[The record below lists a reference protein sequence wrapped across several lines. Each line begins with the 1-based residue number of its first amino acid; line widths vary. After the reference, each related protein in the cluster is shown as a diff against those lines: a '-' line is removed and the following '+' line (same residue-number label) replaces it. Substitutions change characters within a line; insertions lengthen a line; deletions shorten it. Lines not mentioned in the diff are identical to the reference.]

1 MTKSNPTRMVRD
13 YAWIALG
20 SVLYSLSFDWFY
32 VPNQIG
38 FGGLTALGMILN
50 YLSPAIPIGMVVL
63 ILNIPL
69 FLLGWTFL
77 GGHTLVSS
85 LLAMTAT
92 SVLVDLIAAMHTFP
106 SMDPMLAA
114 IFGGVSLGVSL
125 GMIFSK
131 GATTGGTDLTAR
143 LLKLPF
149 AWLPMGKLL
158 MVVDLTMLLSV
169 SLVFR
174 SMESAMYGMIS
185 LYISTL
191 VMDGVLYG
199 LDQSKVAYIVTTRP
213 QEIAAEID
221 RQMDRGATFLHGEGS
236 FSRGEQKLVLM
247 CAFKQKQ
254 IVPLKALVHE
264 LDPEAF
270 LIVCD
275 AHEVLGQGFRRYQK
289 NDI

>member
-1 MTKSNPTRMVRD
+1 MTKPNLTRMVRD

-69 FLLGWTFL
+69 FLLGWKFL

-85 LLAMTAT
+85 LFAMTAT
-92 SVLVDLIAAMHTFP
+92 SVLVDLIAALYTFP
-106 SMDPMLAA
+106 PMDPMLAA
-114 IFGGVSLGVSL
+114 VFGGVSLGASL

-131 GATTGGTDLTAR
+131 GATTGGTDLIAR

-158 MVVDLTMLLSV
+158 MVVDLTMLLAVSV
-169 SLVFR
+169 AFR
-174 SMESAMYGMIS
+174 SLESAMYGIIA

-191 VMDGVLYG
+191 VMDQVLYG
-199 LDQSKVAYIVTTRP
+199 LDKSKVAYIITSNPRP
-213 QEIAAEID
+213 MAEEID
-221 RQMDRGATFLHGEGS
+221 RQLDRGTTFLYGEGS
-236 FSRGEQKLVLM
+236 FSGQNKLVLM
-247 CAFKQKQ
+247 CAFKQRQ

-264 LDPEAF
+264 LDPQAF

-275 AHEVLGQGFRRYQK
+275 AHEVLGLGFRRYQK
-289 NDI
+289 NDL

>member
-1 MTKSNPTRMVRD
+1 MTKTTFSRMVRD
-13 YAWIALG
+13 YAWITLG
-20 SVLYSLSFDWFY
+20 AALYSLSFDWFY

-50 YLSPAIPIGMVVL
+50 HLSPAIPIGAVVL
-63 ILNIPL
+63 VLNIPI
-69 FLLGWTFL
+69 FILGWKFL

-85 LLAMTAT
+85 LFAMAAT
-92 SVLVDLIAAMHTFP
+92 SVLVDLIAAAYTFP
-106 SMDPMLAA
+106 PMDPMLAA
-114 IFGGVSLGVSL
+114 VFGGVMLGVSL
-125 GMIFSK
+125 GMIFSR
-131 GATTGGTDLTAR
+131 GATTGGTDLIAR

-149 AWLPMGKLL
+149 AWLPVGKLL
-158 MVVDLTMLLSV
+158 MAVDLSMLLAV
-169 SLVFR
+169 SIAFR
-174 SMESAMYGMIS
+174 SMESAMYGIIS

-199 LDQSKVAYIVTTRP
+199 MDRSKVAYIVTARP
-213 QEIAAEID
+213 QEVAAEID

-236 FSRGEQKLVLM
+236 FSREEKLVLM

-270 LIVCD
+270 LIVCN

>member
-1 MTKSNPTRMVRD
+1 MTKTTFSRMVRD
-13 YAWIALG
+13 YTWITLG
-20 SVLYSLSFDWFY
+20 AALYSLSFDWFY

-50 YLSPAIPIGMVVL
+50 HLSPAIPIGAVVL
-63 ILNIPL
+63 VLNIPI
-69 FLLGWTFL
+69 FILGWKFL

-85 LLAMTAT
+85 LFAMAAT
-92 SVLVDLIAAMHTFP
+92 SVLVDLIAAAYTFP
-106 SMDPMLAA
+106 PMDPMLAA
-114 IFGGVSLGVSL
+114 VFGGVMLGVSL
-125 GMIFSK
+125 GMIFSR
-131 GATTGGTDLTAR
+131 GATTGGTDLIAR

-149 AWLPMGKLL
+149 AWLPVGKLL
-158 MVVDLTMLLSV
+158 MAVDLSMLLAV
-169 SLVFR
+169 SIAFR
-174 SMESAMYGMIS
+174 SMESAMYGIIS

-199 LDQSKVAYIVTTRP
+199 MDQSKVAYIVTARP
-213 QEIAAEID
+213 QEVAAEID

-236 FSRGEQKLVLM
+236 FSREEKLVLM

-270 LIVCD
+270 LIVCN

>member
-1 MTKSNPTRMVRD
+1 MTKHTLSRMARD

-20 SVLYSLSFDWFY
+20 SALYSLSFDWFY

-50 YLSPAIPIGMVVL
+50 HFSPAIPIGTVVL
-63 ILNIPL
+63 ALNIPI
-69 FLLGWTFL
+69 FILGWRFL
-77 GGHTLVSS
+77 GGHTLVTS
-85 LLAMTAT
+85 LFAMAAT
-92 SVLVDLIAAMHTFP
+92 SVLVDLIAAVHTFP
-106 SMDPMLAA
+106 PMDPMLAA
-114 IFGGVSLGVSL
+114 VFGGVTLGASL

-131 GATTGGTDLTAR
+131 GATTGGTDLIAR

-149 AWLPMGKLL
+149 AWLPVGRLL
-158 MVVDLTMLLSV
+158 MAVDFAMLLAVSV
-169 SLVFR
+169 AFR
-174 SMESAMYGMIS
+174 SLNSALYGIIA
-185 LYISTL
+185 LYISTA

-199 LDQSKVAYIVTTRP
+199 LDKSKVAYIVTSNPRP
-213 QEIAAEID
+213 ITEEID
-221 RQMDRGATFLHGEGS
+221 RQLDRGVTYLHGEGS
-236 FSRGEQKLVLM
+236 FSGEKKLVLM

-264 LDPEAF
+264 LDPDAF

>member
-1 MTKSNPTRMVRD
+1 MTKHTLSRMVRD
-13 YAWIALG
+13 YTWIALG

-50 YLSPAIPIGMVVL
+50 HLSPAIPIGTVVL
-63 ILNIPL
+63 VLNIPI
-69 FLLGWTFL
+69 FILGWKFL

-85 LLAMTAT
+85 LFAMAAT
-92 SVLVDLIAAMHTFP
+92 SVLVDLIAAIYTFP
-106 SMDPMLAA
+106 PMDPMLAA
-114 IFGGVSLGVSL
+114 VFGGVSLGASL

-131 GATTGGTDLTAR
+131 GATTGGTDLIAR

-149 AWLPMGKLL
+149 AWLPVGKLL
-158 MVVDLTMLLSV
+158 MAVDLSMLLAV
-169 SLVFR
+169 SIAFR
-174 SMESAMYGMIS
+174 SMESAMYGIIS
-185 LYISTL
+185 LYISTM

-199 LDQSKVAYIVTTRP
+199 MDRSKVAYIVTARP
-213 QEIAAEID
+213 QEVAAEID

-236 FSRGEQKLVLM
+236 FSREEKLVLM

>member
-1 MTKSNPTRMVRD
+1 MTKQNLTRMVRD
-13 YAWIALG
+13 YAWISLG
-20 SVLYSLSFDWFY
+20 SVIYALSFNWFY

-50 YLSPAIPIGMVVL
+50 HFSPSIPIGTVVL
-63 ILNIPL
+63 VLNIPL
-69 FLLGWTFL
+69 FLLGWKLL

-85 LLAMTAT
+85 LFAMTAT
-92 SVLVDLIAAMHTFP
+92 SVLVDLVAALYTFP
-106 SMDPMLAA
+106 AMDPMLAS
-114 IFGGVSLGVSL
+114 IFGGVTFGAAL

-143 LLKLPF
+143 LLKIPF
-149 AWLPMGKLL
+149 AWLPVGKLL
-158 MVVDLTMLLSV
+158 MAVDLLMLLAVSV
-169 SLVFR
+169 AFR
-174 SMESAMYGMIS
+174 SMNSGMYGIIS

-199 LDQSKVAYIVTTRP
+199 MDQSKVAYIVTSRP

-221 RQMDRGATFLHGEGS
+221 RQMERGATFLHGEGS
-236 FSRGEQKLVLM
+236 FSREEKLVLM

-270 LIVCD
+270 LIVCE

-289 NDI
+289 NDL

>member
-1 MTKSNPTRMVRD
+1 MTKTTFSRMVRD
-13 YAWIALG
+13 YAWITLG
-20 SVLYSLSFDWFY
+20 AALYSLSFDWFY

-50 YLSPAIPIGMVVL
+50 HLSPAIPIGAVVL
-63 ILNIPL
+63 VLNIPI
-69 FLLGWTFL
+69 FILGWKFL

-85 LLAMTAT
+85 LFAMAAT
-92 SVLVDLIAAMHTFP
+92 SVLVDLIAAAYTFP
-106 SMDPMLAA
+106 PMDPMLAA
-114 IFGGVSLGVSL
+114 VFGGVMLGVSL
-125 GMIFSK
+125 GMIFSR
-131 GATTGGTDLTAR
+131 GATTGGTDLIAR

-158 MVVDLTMLLSV
+158 MAVDLSMLLAV
-169 SLVFR
+169 SIAFR
-174 SMESAMYGMIS
+174 SMESAMYGIIS

-199 LDQSKVAYIVTTRP
+199 MDQSKVAYIVTARP
-213 QEIAAEID
+213 QEVAAEID

-236 FSRGEQKLVLM
+236 FSREEKLVLM

-270 LIVCD
+270 LIVCN

>member
-1 MTKSNPTRMVRD
+1 MTKTTFSRMVRD
-13 YAWIALG
+13 YAWITLG
-20 SVLYSLSFDWFY
+20 AVLYSLSFDWFY

-50 YLSPAIPIGMVVL
+50 HLSPAIPIGTVVL
-63 ILNIPL
+63 VLNIPI
-69 FLLGWTFL
+69 FILGWKFL

-85 LLAMTAT
+85 LFAMAAT
-92 SVLVDLIAAMHTFP
+92 SVLVDLIAAAYTFP
-106 SMDPMLAA
+106 PMDPMLAA
-114 IFGGVSLGVSL
+114 VFGGVMLGVSL
-125 GMIFSK
+125 GMIFSR
-131 GATTGGTDLTAR
+131 GATTGGTDLLAR
-143 LLKLPF
+143 LLKLKL
-149 AWLPMGKLL
+149 AWLPVGKLL
-158 MVVDLTMLLSV
+158 KAVDLSMLLAV
-169 SLVFR
+169 SIAFR
-174 SMESAMYGMIS
+174 SMESAMYGIIS

-191 VMDGVLYG
+191 VMDGVLHG
-199 LDQSKVAYIVTTRP
+199 MDRSKVAYIVTARP
-213 QEIAAEID
+213 QEVAAEID

-236 FSRGEQKLVLM
+236 FSREEKLVLM

>member
-1 MTKSNPTRMVRD
+1 MTKTTFSRMVRD
-13 YAWIALG
+13 YAWISLG
-20 SVLYSLSFDWFY
+20 AVLYSLSFDWFY

-50 YLSPAIPIGMVVL
+50 HLSPAIPIGTVVL
-63 ILNIPL
+63 VLNIPI
-69 FLLGWTFL
+69 FILGWKFL

-85 LLAMTAT
+85 LFAMAAT
-92 SVLVDLIAAMHTFP
+92 SVLVDLIAAAYTFP
-106 SMDPMLAA
+106 PMDPMLAA
-114 IFGGVSLGVSL
+114 VFGGVMLGVSL
-125 GMIFSK
+125 GMIFSR
-131 GATTGGTDLTAR
+131 GATTGGTDLIAR

-149 AWLPMGKLL
+149 AWLPVGKLL
-158 MVVDLTMLLSV
+158 MAVDLSMLLAV
-169 SLVFR
+169 SIAFR
-174 SMESAMYGMIS
+174 SMESAMYGIIS
-185 LYISTL
+185 LYISTM

-199 LDQSKVAYIVTTRP
+199 MDRSKVAYIVTARP
-213 QEIAAEID
+213 QEVAAEID

-236 FSRGEQKLVLM
+236 FSREEKLVLM

-275 AHEVLGQGFRRYQK
+275 AHEVLGQGFRR
-289 NDI
+289 

>member
-1 MTKSNPTRMVRD
+1 MTKHTLSRMVRD

-50 YLSPAIPIGMVVL
+50 HLSPAIPIGTVVL
-63 ILNIPL
+63 VLNIPL
-69 FLLGWTFL
+69 FLLGWKFL
-77 GGHTLVSS
+77 GGGTLVSS
-85 LLAMTAT
+85 LFAMAAT
-92 SVLVDLIAAMHTFP
+92 SVLVDLFAAMYPFP
-106 SMDPMLAA
+106 AMDPMLAS
-114 IFGGVSLGVSL
+114 IFGGVSLGISL

-131 GATTGGTDLTAR
+131 GATTGGTDLIAR

-158 MVVDLTMLLSV
+158 LVVDLSMLLAV
-169 SLVFR
+169 SITFR
-174 SMESAMYGMIS
+174 SLESAMYGIIA
-185 LYISTL
+185 LYISTM
-191 VMDGVLYG
+191 VMDGMLYG
-199 LDQSKVAYIVTTRP
+199 MDKSKVAYIVTARP
-213 QEIAAEID
+213 RPMAEEID
-221 RQMDRGATFLHGEGS
+221 KQLDRGTTFLHGEGS
-236 FSRGEQKLVLM
+236 FSGEDRLVLM
-247 CAFKQKQ
+247 CAFKQRQ

-264 LDPEAF
+264 MDPDAF
-270 LIVCD
+270 IIVCD

>member
-1 MTKSNPTRMVRD
+1 MTKHTLSRMVRD

-50 YLSPAIPIGMVVL
+50 HLSPAIPIGTVVL
-63 ILNIPL
+63 VLNIPI
-69 FLLGWTFL
+69 FILGWKFL

-85 LLAMTAT
+85 LFAMAAT
-92 SVLVDLIAAMHTFP
+92 SVLVDLIAAIYTFP
-106 SMDPMLAA
+106 PMDPMLAA
-114 IFGGVSLGVSL
+114 VFGGVSLGVSL

-131 GATTGGTDLTAR
+131 GATTGGTDLIAR

-158 MVVDLTMLLSV
+158 LVVDLAMLLAV
-169 SLVFR
+169 SIAFR
-174 SMESAMYGMIS
+174 SMESAMYGIIS

-191 VMDGVLYG
+191 VMDMVLYG

-236 FSRGEQKLVLM
+236 FSREEKLVLM

>member
-1 MTKSNPTRMVRD
+1 MTKHTLSCMVRD
-13 YAWIALG
+13 YSWIFLG

-50 YLSPAIPIGMVVL
+50 HLSPAIPIGTAVL
-63 ILNIPL
+63 VLNIPI
-69 FLLGWTFL
+69 FILGWKFL

-85 LLAMTAT
+85 LFAMAAT
-92 SVLVDLIAAMHTFP
+92 SVLVDLIAAIYAFP
-106 SMDPMLAA
+106 PMDPMLAA
-114 IFGGVSLGVSL
+114 VFGGVSLGASL

-131 GATTGGTDLTAR
+131 GATTGGTDLIAR

-149 AWLPMGKLL
+149 AWLPVGRLL
-158 MVVDLTMLLSV
+158 LVVDLSMLLAV
-169 SLVFR
+169 SIAFR

-199 LDQSKVAYIVTTRP
+199 MDQSKVAYIITATPRIMA
-213 QEIAAEID
+213 EEID
-221 RQMDRGATFLHGEGS
+221 RQLDRGVTFLRGEGS
-236 FSRGEQKLVLM
+236 FSGKERLVLM
-247 CAFKQKQ
+247 CAFKQRQ

-264 LDPEAF
+264 LDPQAF

>member
-1 MTKSNPTRMVRD
+1 MTKHTLSRVARD
-13 YAWIALG
+13 YTWIFLG

-50 YLSPAIPIGMVVL
+50 HLSPAIPIGGVVL
-63 ILNIPL
+63 VLNIPI
-69 FLLGWTFL
+69 FILGWKFL

-85 LLAMTAT
+85 LFAMAAT
-92 SVLVDLIAAMHTFP
+92 SVLVDLIAAAYAFP
-106 SMDPMLAA
+106 AMDPMLAA
-114 IFGGVSLGVSL
+114 VFGGVSLGVSL

-131 GATTGGTDLTAR
+131 GATTGGTDLIAR
-143 LLKLPF
+143 LLKIPF
-149 AWLPMGKLL
+149 AWLPVGKLL
-158 MVVDLTMLLSV
+158 LVVDLAMLLAV
-169 SLVFR
+169 SIAFR
-174 SMESAMYGMIS
+174 SMESAMYGIIS

-199 LDQSKVAYIVTTRP
+199 MDRSKVAYIITSTPRIMA
-213 QEIAAEID
+213 EEID
-221 RQMDRGATFLHGEGS
+221 RQMDRGVTFLRGEGS
-236 FSRGEQKLVLM
+236 FSGKEKLVLM

-264 LDPEAF
+264 LDPDAF
-270 LIVCD
+270 FIVCD
-275 AHEVLGQGFRRYQK
+275 AHEVLGEGFRRYRK

>member
-1 MTKSNPTRMVRD
+1 MAKPNLTRMVRD

-69 FLLGWTFL
+69 FLLGWKFL

-85 LLAMTAT
+85 LFAMTAT
-92 SVLVDLIAAMHTFP
+92 SVLVDLIAAMYTFP

-199 LDQSKVAYIVTTRP
+199 LDQSKVAYIVTSNPRP
-213 QEIAAEID
+213 MAAEID
-221 RQMDRGATFLHGEGS
+221 RQLERGATFLYGEGS
-236 FSRGEQKLVLM
+236 FTGQNKLVLM
-247 CAFKQKQ
+247 CAFKQRQ
-254 IVPLKALVHE
+254 IVPLKALVHQM
-264 LDPEAF
+264 DPDAF

-289 NDI
+289 DDI

>member
-1 MTKSNPTRMVRD
+1 MTKTKFSRLAGD
-13 YAWIALG
+13 YIWIALG
-20 SVLYSLSFDWFY
+20 SILYSLSFDWFY

-69 FLLGWTFL
+69 FLLGWKFL

-85 LLAMTAT
+85 LFAMTAT

-236 FSRGEQKLVLM
+236 FSREEKLVLM

>member
-1 MTKSNPTRMVRD
+1 MTKHTLSRMVRD

-69 FLLGWTFL
+69 FLLGWKFL

-85 LLAMTAT
+85 LFAMTAT
-92 SVLVDLIAAMHTFP
+92 SVLVDLIAAMYTFP

-236 FSRGEQKLVLM
+236 FSREEKLVLM

>member
-13 YAWIALG
+13 YTWIALG
-20 SVLYSLSFDWFY
+20 SLLYSLSFDWFY

-50 YLSPAIPIGMVVL
+50 HLSPAIPIGTVVL
-63 ILNIPL
+63 VLNIPI
-69 FLLGWTFL
+69 FILGWKFL

-85 LLAMTAT
+85 LFAMAAT
-92 SVLVDLIAAMHTFP
+92 SVLVDLIAALYTFP
-106 SMDPMLAA
+106 PMDPMLSAV
-114 IFGGVSLGVSL
+114 FGGVSLGASL

-131 GATTGGTDLTAR
+131 GATTGGTDLIAR

-158 MVVDLTMLLSV
+158 MVVDLTMLLAVSV
-169 SLVFR
+169 AFR
-174 SMESAMYGMIS
+174 SLESAMYGIIA

-191 VMDGVLYG
+191 VMDQVLYG
-199 LDQSKVAYIVTTRP
+199 LDKSKVAYIITSNPRP
-213 QEIAAEID
+213 MAEEID
-221 RQMDRGATFLHGEGS
+221 RQLDRGTTFLYGEGS
-236 FSRGEQKLVLM
+236 FSGQNKLVLM
-247 CAFKQKQ
+247 CAFKQRQ

-264 LDPEAF
+264 LDPQAF

-275 AHEVLGQGFRRYQK
+275 AHEVLGLGFRRYQK
-289 NDI
+289 NDL